1 MSSARGDSLLWFRL
15 SGFHSTDGWKS
26 IGRVFVLA
34 LVPYLILRGL
44 VNRWGAKRMN
54 LTDTSDP
61 RSVVLPPAF
70 LQLQRTK
77 HSM

>member
-1 MSSARGDSLLWFRL
+1 M
-15 SGFHSTDGWKS
+15 
-26 IGRVFVLA
+26 LA

-70 LQLQRTK
+70 LQVQRTK
-77 HSM
+77 HSTEKRIPCTIARRTARLFDYRSGRLRAMW